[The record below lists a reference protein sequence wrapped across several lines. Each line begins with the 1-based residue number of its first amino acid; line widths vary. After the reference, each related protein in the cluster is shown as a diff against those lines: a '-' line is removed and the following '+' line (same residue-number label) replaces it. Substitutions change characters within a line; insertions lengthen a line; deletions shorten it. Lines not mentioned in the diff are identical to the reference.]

1 MEEDKVLKSAHDLV
15 TEITNKHTEIN
26 RLGAF
31 INVYKTSNITLMK
44 KQGLKVEINY
54 KKDKDL
60 YDFIIKNLKT
70 RREKLIKELETM
82 VS

>member
-1 MEEDKVLKSAHDLV
+1 MEEGKVLKSAHDLV

-31 INVYKTSNITLMK
+31 INAYKTSNITLTK
-44 KQGLKVEINY
+44 KQGLKVEVSY

-60 YDFIIKNLKT
+60 YDFIIKSLKT
-70 RREKLIKELETM
+70 RREKLIKELEAM